1 MPHQRN
7 VYLMATQ
14 ANEAKRKVS
23 AAKATASKRQDEG
36 KTREVLRM
44 PFGTATFVLASSIAM
59 FYFALS
65 NGAAY
70 PPLPAIMAGSL
81 GADSLPFGA
90 VTYLFDHAGLG
101 HLLENLAGLLIFC
114 LVVEAALSYK
124 DALAIFFLSGVAGGI
139 AFLVVTPQARIIGA
153 SAGIVG
159 LAVAG
164 TLSDPK
170 RGVLALALVA
180 LMVNWAAP
188 AVAGWAAAESYKSLE
203 QQKEMAQQKA
213 RELLSQ
219 QKPVE
224 AQEQLRVAQEKQRLI
239 EQQERTKKSEAE
251 SGAADA
257 AHVVG
262 ALAGALYVVAFRQDV
277 MVAWMKKAKHAI
289 AKTIWGKTTG

>member
-1 MPHQRN
+1 
-7 VYLMATQ
+7 MATQ